1 MCSLVVVQSVM
12 PGLTLE
18 SFPSEIRDKDVPF
31 TTSVKHCAGGR
42 SQGNLGERER
52 IQLGKKE
59 VNYLHL

>member
-1 MCSLVVVQSVM
+1 M